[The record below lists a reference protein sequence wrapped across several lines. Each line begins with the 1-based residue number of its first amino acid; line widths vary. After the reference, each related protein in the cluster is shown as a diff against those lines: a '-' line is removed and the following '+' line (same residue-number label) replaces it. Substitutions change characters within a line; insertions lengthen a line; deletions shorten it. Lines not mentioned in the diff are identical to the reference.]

1 MGTASVPKRTWHRY
15 IWDTFDKSP
24 EERRFLFKLDMALL
38 TFATLGYF
46 VKTLDQN
53 NINSAFVSG
62 MKEDLGL
69 YKNEL
74 NYMQACWT
82 VGYALG
88 EIPSNVLLT
97 RIRPRYWL
105 PTMEI
110 IWTILT
116 LSLSKCHTPDQI
128 YILRFFIG
136 LSESTFYP
144 GMQYIIGSWYRKDE
158 LAKRSCVFQASGAI
172 ATMLSGCIMTGAYKL
187 RGVGGFKGWQWLF
200 LIDGII
206 SLPIGVLGFFLLP
219 DVPEIANPWYL
230 SQQEVALARQRM
242 RLEGRNGREPFS
254 RAKLKKIL
262 SSWHLPLLVMMYL
275 KPEPLAVPYHPS
287 QFFSTSTNPKY
298 SVPNI
303 NLYPSGTSAIQVVT
317 TLAYAWLSDSA
328 FGGRRWPPILCGG
341 IVDLACAVPLAVW
354 NISAAGKWT
363 CYILWGAGY
372 GLSGLCLALVEQ
384 ARQNTVLLL
393 IMLLRETN
401 SWAQEICSNDN
412 EERALVVATMNT
424 MSHVFQAWLPQIVWQ
439 QVDAPKY
446 RSGFISCAGMAIG
459 LLCMVG
465 VVRWKQK
472 QTEHDDRGS
481 ATAGGLDRETEDVDK
496 REQ

>member
-1 MGTASVPKRTWHRY
+1 MALARNNKPSFPEAHYPSWKGCL
-15 IWDTFDKSP
+15 WDTFDKPP
-24 EERRFLFKLDMALL
+24 EERRFLFKLDAALL

-88 EIPSNVLLT
+88 EIPSNLLLT

-105 PTMEI
+105 PAMEI

-116 LSLSKCHTPDQI
+116 FSLSKCHTPEQI

-158 LAKRSCVFQASGAI
+158 LAKRSCIFQASGAI
-172 ATMLSGCIMTGAYKL
+172 ATMLSGCIMAGAYKL

-200 LIDGII
+200 LIDGIA

-230 SQQEVALARQRM
+230 SQQEVALARERM
-242 RLEGRNGREPFS
+242 RLEGRKGREPFS
-254 RAKLKKIL
+254 RAKLRKIL
-262 SSWHLPLLVMMYL
+262 LSWHLPILVVMYI
-275 KPEPLAVPYHPS
+275 AFSCAIPS
-287 QFFSTSTNPKY
+287 QPVFQQYDRSINNLRAYTSTDPEY

-303 NLYPSGTSAIQVVT
+303 NLYPSGTYAVQVIT
-317 TLAYAWLSDSA
+317 TLAYAWLSDSL
-328 FGGRRWPPILCGG
+328 FRGRRWPPILCGG
-341 IVDLACAVPLAVW
+341 VVDLACAVPLAVW
-354 NISAAGKWT
+354 DISTGGKWT

-372 GLSGLCLALVEQ
+372 GLSGLCLA
-384 ARQNTVLLL
+384 
-393 IMLLRETN
+393 
-401 SWAQEICSNDN
+401 WAQEICSDDN

-439 QVDAPKY
+439 QVDAPEY
-446 RSGFISCAGMAIG
+446 RSGFISCAAMAVG
-459 LLCMVG
+459 LLCMTG
-465 VVRWKQK
+465 
-472 QTEHDDRGS
+472 
-481 ATAGGLDRETEDVDK
+481 ATAYGVPRVPGEASSIGAATRRLCSFG
-496 REQ
+496 

>member
-1 MGTASVPKRTWHRY
+1 MSKTTQICVEEDVSSWKSCV
-15 IWDTFDKSP
+15 WDTFDKSP
-24 EERRFLFKLDMALL
+24 EERRFLFKLDFALL

-88 EIPSNVLLT
+88 EIPSNLLLT

-105 PTMEI
+105 PAMEI

-116 LSLSKCHTPDQI
+116 FSLSKCRTPDQI

-136 LSESTFYP
+136 IALTHPSSCGF
-144 GMQYIIGSWYRKDE
+144 MDE
-158 LAKRSCVFQASGAI
+158 LAKRSCIFQASGAI
-172 ATMLSGCIMTGAYKL
+172 ATMLSGCIMAGAYKL

-200 LIDGII
+200 LIDGIA

-230 SQQEVALARQRM
+230 SREEVALARQRM
-242 RLEGRNGREPFS
+242 RLEGRKGREPCS
-254 RAKLKKIL
+254 RAKLRKIL
-262 SSWHLPLLVMMYL
+262 LSWHLPLLVVMYIC
-275 KPEPLAVPYHPS
+275 AIPS
-287 QFFSTSTNPKY
+287 QPVFQQYY

-303 NLYPSGTSAIQVVT
+303 NLYPSGTYAVQVIT
-317 TLAYAWLSDSA
+317 TLAYAWLSDSL
-328 FGGRRWPPILCGG
+328 FRGRRWPPILCGG
-341 IVDLACAVPLAVW
+341 LVDLACAVPLAIW
-354 NISAAGKWT
+354 NISAGGKWT

-372 GLSGLCLALVEQ
+372 GLSGLCLA
-384 ARQNTVLLL
+384 
-393 IMLLRETN
+393 
-401 SWAQEICSNDN
+401 WAQEICSDDN

-424 MSHVFQAWLPQIVWQ
+424 MSHVFQAWLPQLVWQ

-446 RSGFISCAGMAIG
+446 RSGFICCAAMAVG
-459 LLCMVG
+459 LLCMGTVTK
-465 VVRWKQK
+465 VRSWLMVLIGRQEMPTKVSSDALGRRYRLRRTRVSGDAK
-472 QTEHDDRGS
+472 LPCSNYT
-481 ATAGGLDRETEDVDK
+481 TPLFF
-496 REQ
+496 